1 MSKWKEPTPKK
12 ARRDERIGQRLHPF
26 IYFRDEEAAEDSVD
40 GDDEQLSVICARFNP
55 EQGVATMLLSDGSK
69 QNADTY
75 VESEDGFVRACWA
88 NPEKEIMLEVVND
101 TLVDGKIMMQK
112 PAAKK
117 HKEEATCCPPT

>member
-1 MSKWKEPTPKK
+1 
-12 ARRDERIGQRLHPF
+12 
-26 IYFRDEEAAEDSVD
+26 
-40 GDDEQLSVICARFNP
+40 
-55 EQGVATMLLSDGSK
+55 MLLSDGSK

-112 PAAKK
+112 PAARKQRQRRNQVLPANMK
-117 HKEEATCCPPT
+117 VKARGGRRSR